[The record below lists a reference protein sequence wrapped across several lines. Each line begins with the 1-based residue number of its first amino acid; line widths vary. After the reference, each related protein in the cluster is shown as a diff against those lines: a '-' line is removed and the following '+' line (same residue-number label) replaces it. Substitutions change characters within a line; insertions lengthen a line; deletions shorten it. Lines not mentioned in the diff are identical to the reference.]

1 MALPIMR
8 ITNEASLILS
18 VSPHEAVQSNKT
30 VFMELSNQIRQF
42 LNVSS
47 TLNFVI
53 LEMEFFNCF
62 VLQTA
67 ATML

>member
-42 LNVSS
+42 LNASS
-47 TLNFVI
+47 I
-53 LEMEFFNCF
+53 
-62 VLQTA
+62 
-67 ATML
+67 